1 MTLTD
6 IVKNSFKYPLDVPKW
21 AILSVLVIIGN
32 LVIVLPFLFLIE
44 EMNNEILSLISIIV
58 SIFVLGYGI
67 SILRSSIDKSDN
79 MPDFNIKN
87 NFADGL
93 KHIVVSFV
101 YLIIPFLIFIALSY
115 LMNITAYNFDLVTY
129 SFTKTT
135 LLNQTADS
143 IYTVTETA
151 APTLN
156 IIITLIISFVISLV
170 FALFEII
177 GLCRLAKFNSLKEA
191 FNFKVIVGELK
202 QKGLKLFAGI
212 IVIFLISFIL
222 SAVFA
227 AFNLFSWGI
236 IISLIGYAY
245 LFIFHY
251 RFIGLLYGE

>member
-1 MTLTD
+1 
-6 IVKNSFKYPLDVPKW
+6 
-21 AILSVLVIIGN
+21 
-32 LVIVLPFLFLIE
+32 
-44 EMNNEILSLISIIV
+44 
-58 SIFVLGYGI
+58 
-67 SILRSSIDKSDN
+67 

-115 LMNITAYNFDLVTY
+115 LMNITAYSFDLVTY

-191 FNFKVIVGELK
+191 FNFKVIVEELK

>member
-1 MTLTD
+1 MTLTE
-6 IVKNSFKYPLDVPKW
+6 IVKNSFKYPFDIPKW
-21 AILSVLVIIGN
+21 AILSILTIIGN

-44 EMNNEILSLISIIV
+44 EVNNGILSLVSIVV

-87 NFADGL
+87 NFTDGL

-135 LLNQTADS
+135 VLNQTADS
-143 IYTVTETA
+143 IYSVTETA
-151 APTLN
+151 VPTLN

-191 FNFKVIVGELK
+191 FNFKVIVDELK
-202 QKGLKLFAGI
+202 QKGFKLFSGI
-212 IVIFLISFIL
+212 IVICLISFVL

-236 IISLIGYAY
+236 LISLIGYAY
-245 LFIFHY
+245 LFIFNY

>member
-1 MTLTD
+1 MTLTE
-6 IVKNSFKYPLDVPKW
+6 IVKNSFKYPFDIPKW
-21 AILSVLVIIGN
+21 AILSILTIIGN

-44 EMNNEILSLISIIV
+44 EVNNGILSLVSIIV

-87 NFADGL
+87 NFTDGL

-135 LLNQTADS
+135 VLNQTADS
-143 IYTVTETA
+143 IYSVTETA
-151 APTLN
+151 VPTLN
-156 IIITLIISFVISLV
+156 IIITLIISFIAV
-170 FALFEII
+170 
-177 GLCRLAKFNSLKEA
+177 
-191 FNFKVIVGELK
+191 ELK
-202 QKGLKLFAGI
+202 QKGFKLFSGI
-212 IVIFLISFIL
+212 IVICLISFVL

-236 IISLIGYAY
+236 LISLIGYAY
-245 LFIFHY
+245 LFIFNY